1 MTGVSK
7 VTRPHERYIPL
18 VYFALAL
25 GLVAILL
32 PSALRPPPPQT
43 NQSAE
48 FSPDAP
54 PDENTDS
61 IIAAL
66 GRAQSGTGSGD
77 AVGGN
82 GGGIPTTT
90 VPAAGSPTGAP
101 SAAPPRAC
109 PRGFGNPPRQIESVY
124 SAPCAGPFTGDNGGA
139 TYKGVTANEI
149 TVALIMC
156 TNVMASNNGPID
168 ENATDGNGRDKT
180 LRAYQ
185 RYFNQNY
192 QFYGRHLQLI
202 SLNPKD
208 GNTCNETAN
217 KAMVAEADDTYHSF
231 GIIADIGYTYQ
242 EAVRRKMMVEAH
254 WTAGQPDYYRR
265 NFPYMFSPT
274 LDADKLVDAN
284 VEFLCKQI
292 VGKPATNT
300 DDPNING
307 KPRKLGIVSWAGSD
321 WGASGDV
328 YQQALQKRCGAK
340 FDDVETVD
348 TFNES
353 ANSAQTWSSVVT
365 KFKLDGITTIL
376 FGIDYVFGGQIAN
389 AATAQSYYPE
399 WIVCGCFAWDTNIAM
414 HFFVN
419 SAQWRHAFGITARE
433 VPRAQPETDW
443 YRAYQSVEPNGDP
456 DETVGLVV
464 FNALVHLA
472 NGIQMAGPNLTP
484 ETFMQGLFKVPARTP
499 DPIWSIGGG
508 FSPGDLTY
516 PDYVGFIWW
525 NPTDMAPDDSTGP
538 GAYRHVYGGK
548 KFRIGEMPEEPIP
561 FFKDG
566 VTGVSG
572 S

>member
-1 MTGVSK
+1 VTGTTR
-7 VTRPHERYIPL
+7 VTRPQERYVPL
-18 VYFALAL
+18 VYFAVALAL
-25 GLVAILL
+25 VAVLL
-32 PSALRPPPPQT
+32 PSALRPPPPDT

-61 IIAAL
+61 IIASL

-77 AVGGN
+77 AIGGE
-82 GGGIPTTT
+82 GGIPTTT
-90 VPAAGSPTGAP
+90 TLPLNAPGSPPAAG
-101 SAAPPRAC
+101 APPRAC

-124 SAPCAGPFTGDNGGA
+124 SAPCAGPFNEDNGGA

-149 TVALIMC
+149 RVALIMC
-156 TNVMASNNGPID
+156 TNVMASKNGLID

-192 QFYGRHLQLI
+192 QFYGRHLQI
-202 SLNPKD
+202 VSLNPKD

-217 KAMVAEADDTYHSF
+217 KAMVTEADDTYHSF
-231 GIIADIGYTYQ
+231 GIMADIGYTYQ
-242 EAVRRKMMVEAH
+242 EAVRRKMVVEAH

-292 VGKPATNT
+292 VGKPAANT

-321 WGASGDV
+321 WGASGQV
-328 YQQALQKRCGAK
+328 YQDALAKRCNAK
-340 FDDVETVD
+340 FDAVETVD
-348 TFNES
+348 TFSES

-365 KFKLDGITTIL
+365 KFKLEGITTIL

-389 AATAQSYYPE
+389 AASAQDYYPE

-443 YRAYQSVEPNGDP
+443 YRAYQSVEPSGDP

-464 FNALVHLA
+464 FNSLVHLA

-484 ETFMQGLFKVPARTP
+484 ETFMQGLFKVPARPP
-499 DPIWSIGGG
+499 DPAWSIGGG

-525 NPTDMAPDDSTGP
+525 NPTDLAPDDSTGP
-538 GAYRHVYGGK
+538 GAYRHVYQGK
-548 KFRIGEMPEEPIP
+548 KFRIGELPEEPIP

-566 VTGVSG
+566 VTGLSG